1 MAIINIAEKE
11 ETNIEFPTKSNNFVK
26 LVSLKLWKVL
36 FIIKNTGIIN
46 PKRKGITHIK

>member
-26 LVSLKLWKVL
+26 LVS
-36 FIIKNTGIIN
+36 FSTEDN
-46 PKRKGITHIK
+46 